1 MASAHAVSNHNGKQN
16 TDQPPNPPSE
26 HAEPLETEE
35 AASIALISIDELIGQ
50 KNKLT
55 SHIMSDRTF
64 SQAYKEA
71 LLKEP
76 SEKLDAL
83 ILNKLREIENYYRD
97 NADTVGPRAD
107 TLQNELKL
115 LDKIHKLNK
124 IVENI
129 EQLRRKEI
137 ELEDS
142 TVQILTPR
150 QKPQTSIQKTNSR
163 TVGTFFGDETDDDD
177 ELDRQVSAEPTS
189 KPNNRWLSVPISSRQ
204 ELTGPS
210 TVYAGP
216 AGGKRKTQRK
226 HQKAKKTRKQRK
238 AGKARKNKTMCR

>member
-26 HAEPLETEE
+26 HAEPLETEK
-35 AASIALISIDELIGQ
+35 AASIAPISIDELIEQ

-55 SHIMSDRTF
+55 FHIISDRTF
-64 SQAYKEA
+64 SQAYKET

-83 ILNKLREIENYYRD
+83 ILNKRREIENYYRD
-97 NADTVGPRAD
+97 NADTLGPRAD

-115 LDKIHKLNK
+115 LDKIHKLNE

-129 EQLRRKEI
+129 EQLRHEEI

-142 TVQILTPR
+142 TVQKLTSR

-163 TVGTFFGDETDDDD
+163 TVGTFFG
-177 ELDRQVSAEPTS
+177 ELDRQVSAKSTP